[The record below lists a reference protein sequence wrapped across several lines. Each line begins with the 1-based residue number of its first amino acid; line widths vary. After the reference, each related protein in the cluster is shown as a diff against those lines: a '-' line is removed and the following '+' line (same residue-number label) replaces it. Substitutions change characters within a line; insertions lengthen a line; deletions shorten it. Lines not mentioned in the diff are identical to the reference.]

1 MFYGNKLLNFL
12 SSIRE
17 LSKFEYKALHRK
29 KFFGVIWKFLNPLFM
44 MTIYSIVFSYLY
56 SGGNRGFV
64 ITIGILIFSGISSTL
79 NSSTNWLQP
88 KILNFSESKRSL
100 SIYFFSK
107 IYYNFVPIFYLLPV
121 MVVVQQVIF
130 NSGFQF
136 TLIESFT
143 IYLKFILFIPA
154 LIIYCYFLTIPLS
167 IMSKK
172 IPDLKE
178 LIPHFLRVV
187 LYMSPILWV
196 AKTNNIIL
204 DTIIQ
209 GLNPFYFIFEITN
222 WIIYRYYDI
231 SQISFILP
239 IILLSFNYL
248 YYFKKNK
255 FVINIRE
262 VSYLG

>member
-1 MFYGNKLLNFL
+1 MFYSKKLMFFLN
-12 SSIRE
+12 SIRE
-17 LSKFEYKALHRK
+17 LSRLEYKALHRK
-29 KFFGVIWKFLNPLFM
+29 KIFGVIWKFLNPLFM

-64 ITIGILIFSGISSTL
+64 ITIGILIFSGLSSTL

-121 MVVVQQVIF
+121 MIAVQQVIF

-136 TLIESFT
+136 TFTESFT
-143 IYLKFILFIPA
+143 IYLKFVLFIPVI
-154 LIIYCYFLTIPLS
+154 IIYCYFLTIPIS
-167 IMSKK
+167 IISKK

-196 AKTNNIIL
+196 AKTNNIIF
-204 DTIIQ
+204 DIVIQ

-222 WIIYRYYDI
+222 WIIYRYYDVSLI
-231 SQISFILP
+231 SLFSP
-239 IILLSFNYL
+239 TILLSLTYFYF
-248 YYFKKNK
+248 FKKNK
-255 FVINIRE
+255 FMINIKE